1 MLRRD
6 GCDTIEGRCSGGVK
20 DLRPRFTHTDIRAG
34 QRHLDDLGASLRC
47 RRWERSR
54 EGVHHRRSVPSG
66 PGLAA
71 WWSLVIDSTCQV
83 CATRPHPILPTP
95 PARRFP
101 TVHMSPYPR
110 HTRTVHVSPPPPG
123 PPPHPNRPRL
133 PTDSKAAA
141 TPPGRPHL
149 HAEPSS
155 SPSAFRPAANADGD
169 IPRGQVRLAPG
180 GGIRRRRG
188 QQSRPH
194 TRNTSPAGRKSPR
207 TRRMSPHASE
217 LSETRRTLVVSNTAR
232 LPLSRGHRCPR
243 MATDS
248 TTTADTTFVRAAL
261 RTIVTIGDS

>member
-1 MLRRD
+1 MPLLCCD
-6 GCDTIEGRCSGGVK
+6 GCDTIQGRCGGGVK

-34 QRHLDDLGASLRC
+34 HRHLDDRHASLGC

-83 CATRPHPILPTP
+83 CATRLLPIHPT
-95 PARRFP
+95 ASW
-101 TVHMSPYPR
+101 T
-110 HTRTVHVSPPPPG
+110 
-123 PPPHPNRPRL
+123 
-133 PTDSKAAA
+133 AA
-141 TPPGRPHL
+141 TPQPAAPAHRLQGRCHTPGRPHL

-155 SPSAFRPAANADGD
+155 SPSTFRPAANAAGD
-169 IPRGQVRLAPG
+169 IPRGQVRLAPAR
-180 GGIRRRRG
+180 GIRRRRG
-188 QQSRPH
+188 QQSRPP
-194 TRNTSPAGRKSPR
+194 TRETSPAGRKSPR
-207 TRRMSPHASE
+207 MRRMSPHASE
-217 LSETRRTLVVSNTAR
+217 LSETRRTLVVLNAAR
-232 LPLSRGHRCPR
+232 LPLSRWHRRPR

>member
-1 MLRRD
+1 MGHQCSSHPGRAGTPRCGALVEPLLRRD

-71 WWSLVIDSTCQV
+71 WWSLVIDSAHQV
-83 CATRPHPILPTP
+83 CATRPLPI
-95 PARRFP
+95 
-101 TVHMSPYPR
+101 H
-110 HTRTVHVSPPPPG
+110 
-123 PPPHPNRPRL
+123 
-133 PTDSKAAA
+133 
-141 TPPGRPHL
+141 
-149 HAEPSS
+149 
-155 SPSAFRPAANADGD
+155 PAASRTGTTAVGD

-194 TRNTSPAGRKSPR
+194 TRNTSPAGRKCPR
-207 TRRMSPHASE
+207 TRRMPPHASE
-217 LSETRRTLVVSNTAR
+217 LSETRRTLVVSKTAR